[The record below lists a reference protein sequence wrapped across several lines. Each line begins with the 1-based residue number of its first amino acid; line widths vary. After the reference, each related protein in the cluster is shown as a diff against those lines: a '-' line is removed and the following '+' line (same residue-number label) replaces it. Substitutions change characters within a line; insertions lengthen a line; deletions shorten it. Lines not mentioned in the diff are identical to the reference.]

1 MDEAN
6 RKRSEAMMG
15 NQNAVGHGGKGR
27 RTDRHYLAPH
37 TVRAGK
43 DMEKWMRRLK
53 DFRLATP

>member
-1 MDEAN
+1 
-6 RKRSEAMMG
+6 MMG